1 MPARRG
7 QNQGTL
13 VVARSQE
20 GTGGD
25 PQKTEKHTALKAAPT
40 PNTTAN
46 MPCQAALP
54 EASFSGGRRD
64 GAAGRE
70 EERCHP
76 ADASHDPPPCHSPL
90 RIPVHPKLPGPQLG
104 RGGHLRRAPM
114 FLETPVS
121 PRADREPG
129 PLPALPGL
137 TRGPRRP
144 ERPAHYTGLEG
155 PQDPGMAAGRGKEG
169 ALRGCSQGRPATTY
183 QPDSISL
190 SFQRTRLQTI
200 KKDVAAA
207 WLGAQKVLPRECS
220 ERAREVPCV
229 ANRTS
234 QGDGTTSQSPT
245 PFLALNPSFQT

>member
-1 MPARRG
+1 M
-7 QNQGTL
+7 
-13 VVARSQE
+13 VARSQE

-104 RGGHLRRAPM
+104 RGGHLQRAPM

-129 PLPALPGL
+129 PPPSPPRAHAGTPQTREASPLHWPGGAPRSRHGSRQRQGRGTARLLTRASCYYLPARLNLP
-137 TRGPRRP
+137 
-144 ERPAHYTGLEG
+144 
-155 PQDPGMAAGRGKEG
+155 
-169 ALRGCSQGRPATTY
+169 
-183 QPDSISL
+183 
-190 SFQRTRLQTI
+190 
-200 KKDVAAA
+200 
-207 WLGAQKVLPRECS
+207 
-220 ERAREVPCV
+220 
-229 ANRTS
+229 
-234 QGDGTTSQSPT
+234 
-245 PFLALNPSFQT
+245 

>member
-13 VVARSQE
+13 VVASSQE

-25 PQKTEKHTALKAAPT
+25 PQKTEQHTALKAVPT

-46 MPCQAALP
+46 TSRQTALP

-76 ADASHDPPPCHSPL
+76 ADASHDPPPRHSPPWT
-90 RIPVHPKLPGPQLG
+90 PVCPKLPGPQLG

-121 PRADREPG
+121 PRAHRAPG
-129 PLPALPGL
+129 PLTTLPGL

-144 ERPAHYTGLEG
+144 DRPAHYTGLEA
-155 PQDPGMAAGRGKEG
+155 PQDPGAAAGRGMEG
-169 ALRGCSQGRPATTY
+169 ALRGCSQGHPATTD
-183 QPDSISL
+183 QPD
-190 SFQRTRLQTI
+190 
-200 KKDVAAA
+200 
-207 WLGAQKVLPRECS
+207 
-220 ERAREVPCV
+220 
-229 ANRTS
+229 
-234 QGDGTTSQSPT
+234 
-245 PFLALNPSFQT
+245 